1 MAIFHNTI
9 GSLTVLKAELQKAGV
24 YDLHSVREVQ
34 DFQANYFHIRQEI
47 IKEHGQK
54 LSQERAD
61 LKPRTAAAKLE
72 LDQKTEESLLSI
84 QAKIDGLRYKR
95 EVVAGLFRFWLD
107 IQIRIAEKTMPRR
120 VNRATQKLKSEYL
133 ALHERLEFLWNRF
146 DEAVLES
153 AKAPLESLDKK
164 KLVVDRVSP
173 LVAGAI
179 GEQKVVRALEALS
192 DEFHVIND
200 FNKTFSKAMYNQRTG
215 QHIQSIQLDHVVVGP
230 SGVFVIETKHWS
242 DDTIRNHKGFSPVE
256 QVKRGGWVLF
266 TLLNSSYGK
275 GLLGKIQHRWGHVKI
290 PVRNLLVMTNKM
302 PRQDFQYVKVL
313 DLKQL
318 VPYIEYWKSVHGPV
332 EVQQI
337 ANSLL
342 SL

>member
-24 YDLHSVREVQ
+24 YDLRSVREVQ
-34 DFQANYFHIRQEI
+34 DFQASYFNIRQEI
-47 IKEHGQK
+47 IKEHGQRV
-54 LSQERAD
+54 SQERAD
-61 LKPRTAAAKLE
+61 LMPRTDAAKLE
-72 LDQKTEESLLSI
+72 LDQKTEESLLTI
-84 QAKIDGLRYKR
+84 QAKIDGLKYER

-107 IQIRIAEKTMPRR
+107 IKIRIEEKSMPRR
-120 VNRATQKLKSEYL
+120 VNRATQKLKSEYS
-133 ALHERLEFLWNRF
+133 ALHERLDFISNQF
-146 DEAVLES
+146 DTAVLES
-153 AKAPLESLDKK
+153 AKTPLESLDKK
-164 KLVVDRVSP
+164 KVVVDRVSP

-200 FNKTFSKAMYNQRTG
+200 FNKSFSKAMYNQRTG

-342 SL
+342 CL

>member
-1 MAIFHNTI
+1 MAIFHNRI

-24 YDLHSVREVQ
+24 YDLRSVREVQ

-47 IKEHGQK
+47 IKEHGQR
-54 LSQERAD
+54 LAEERAV
-61 LKPRTAAAKLE
+61 LKPRAATAKEELEEKRKLALLAIQAGIDSLKYRLE
-72 LDQKTEESLLSI
+72 VSGGLTCLWLSLRIRFAERYRSKRLKKTTVKAQSNYESL
-84 QAKIDGLRYKR
+84 QLR
-95 EVVAGLFRFWLD
+95 LD
-107 IQIRIAEKTMPRR
+107 
-120 VNRATQKLKSEYL
+120 YL
-133 ALHERLEFLWNRF
+133 IHHF
-146 DEAVLES
+146 DEAVLGS
-153 AKAPLESLDKK
+153 AKYALEALDKRK
-164 KLVVDRVSP
+164 AIIDRVSP

-192 DEFHVIND
+192 DEYHVIND
-200 FNKTFSKAMYNQRTG
+200 FNKTFRKAMYNQRTG
-215 QHIQSIQLDHVVVGP
+215 QAIQSIQLDHVVVGP

-290 PVRNLLVMTNKM
+290 PVRNLLVMTNRM

-318 VPYIEYWKSVHGPV
+318 VSYIEYGHKVNGQEEV
-332 EVQQI
+332 EQI
-337 ANSLL
+337 TISLL